1 MPSRT
6 ETDASDDERPRDPA
20 ESKSLLERLPDPTN
34 LALLGLLGLPAV
46 FSSRFAVLSPF
57 LYCFLFGLW
66 PFVSLFLP
74 TRGESPTEWIR
85 TGDRWSTARFLLSMV
100 PLQLNPYV
108 QAQSVGQLLGH
119 LDVYR
124 RYRFDLP
131 GPESFEQRAT
141 YRLPVEG
148 EWTVVGGGHER
159 DDSHSWSILAQ
170 RYAYDH
176 VVTDDEGR
184 THAGEGSDPSDYH
197 CWERPVV
204 APAAGVVVAASDGHR
219 DAPRTRGWLDLRQRD
234 IRGNYVVVEHASEEY
249 SVLAHLREGSVAV
262 REGDRV
268 DSGQRIGLCGHS
280 GNSTE
285 PHLHFHV
292 QDSPS
297 FYRGMG
303 LPVGFDGVAVA
314 DGPNGEPVPV
324 ERAALRAGQRVV
336 QQKSEQSERPA
347 ETE

>member
-6 ETDASDDERPRDPA
+6 ETGASNDERPRDPA
-20 ESKSLLERLPDPTN
+20 ESKSVLRRLPDPTN

-46 FSSRFAVLSPF
+46 VSPRFAVLSPF

-66 PFVSLFLP
+66 PFVPMFLP
-74 TRGESPTEWIR
+74 SRGESPTEWVR
-85 TGDRWSTARFLLSMV
+85 MGDRWSTARFLLSMI
-100 PLQLNPYV
+100 PLQLNPFV
-108 QAQSVGQLLGH
+108 QGQSVGQLLGH

-124 RYRFDLP
+124 RYRFDP
-131 GPESFEQRAT
+131 PDPESFEQRAT
-141 YRLPVEG
+141 YRLPVED
-148 EWTVVGGGHER
+148 EWTVVSGGQER
-159 DDSHSWSILAQ
+159 KDSHSWSILAQ
-170 RYAYDH
+170 RYAYDL
-176 VVTDDEGR
+176 VTTDGEGR
-184 THAGEGSDPSDYH
+184 THAGDGDDPSDYY
-197 CWERPVV
+197 CWEEPVV
-204 APAAGVVVAASDGHR
+204 APAAGVVVDASDGHR

-234 IRGNYVVVEHASEEY
+234 IRGNYVVVEHAPREY

-262 REGDRV
+262 SEGDRV
-268 DSGQRIGLCGHS
+268 EPGQRIGLCGHS

-314 DGPNGEPVPV
+314 DGPDGEPVGTGRV
-324 ERAALRAGQRVV
+324 ALRAGQRVV
-336 QQKSEQSERPA
+336 QQKSERTTNPEA
-347 ETE
+347 E